1 LNGMWGWDSNSDKSY
16 FKNKKLVSMEIHSK
30 YPTVQVWKYIDEY
43 GIQERI
49 IIPGMEEWFIE

>member
-1 LNGMWGWDSNSDKSY
+1 MWGWDSNSDKSY